1 MAIARR
7 AETDVQLKED
17 AAAKI
22 LRHAGLLSS
31 QLQQL
36 RTRMYPPKSEKT
48 LRSFLTNEVSKL
60 TSIPDSTL
68 KLMSSEGRGP
78 TPSRLENN
86 HRVYT
91 LAQINELRE
100 LFAKQKP
107 VEALRFLP
115 RRRPGEHL
123 QVLAIAN
130 FKGGSAKTTT
140 CVHLAHYLALQ
151 GYRVLALDL
160 DPQASLSAMFGA
172 QPEIDVGANETIYAA
187 LRYDDAERRP
197 IRDIIRK
204 TYFDGVDL
212 VPGNLEVMEYEH
224 ETPRVL
230 ANKSSSGA
238 IFFERLKLALA
249 EVEQDYDIVLL
260 DTPPSLGFLTLSA
273 IYAATSMVI
282 TVHPAMLD
290 VASMSQFLLMM
301 GDLISVLNENGAQL
315 DQDFIRYLVTRHDP
329 NDAPQSQVVAMLR
342 HMFGTDVLLP
352 TAIESTAFEAA
363 GLAKRSIYELEM
375 GQIGRDTHKRAR
387 EAVDA
392 VNEAIIRLVNN
403 SWGRP

>member
-91 LAQINELRE
+91 LTQINELRE

-352 TAIESTAFEAA
+352 TAIESTAVEAA

-392 VNEAIIRLVNN
+392 VNEAIIRLVND

>member
-107 VEALRFLP
+107 AESLRFLP

-249 EVEQDYDIVLL
+249 EVEHDYDIVIL

-301 GDLISVLNENGAQL
+301 GDLISVLNESGAQL

-352 TAIESTAFEAA
+352 TAIESTAVEAA
-363 GLAKRSIYELEM
+363 GLAKRSIYELEL

-392 VNEAIIRLVNN
+392 VNEAIIRLVND
-403 SWGRP
+403 SWGRT

>member
-107 VEALRFLP
+107 SEALRFLP

-238 IFFERLKLALA
+238 IFFERLKLALE

-352 TAIESTAFEAA
+352 TAIESTAVEAA

-392 VNEAIIRLVNN
+392 VNEAIIRLVND